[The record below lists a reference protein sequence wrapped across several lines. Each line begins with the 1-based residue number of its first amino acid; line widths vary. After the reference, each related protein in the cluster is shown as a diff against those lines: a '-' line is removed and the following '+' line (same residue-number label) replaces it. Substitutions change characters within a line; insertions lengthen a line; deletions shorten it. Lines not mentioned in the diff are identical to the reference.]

1 MSENLYILCGIGIT
15 SLVTVFLRFAPFVV
29 FRRKTP
35 QVVLYLGKVLP
46 EAIMAML
53 VVYCLKNVSFT
64 EGNRGLPEIIALALV
79 VGLHKWKHNTL
90 LSILGGTVGYMIL
103 VQMVFTP

>member
-1 MSENLYILCGIGIT
+1 MYMLCAISMT
-15 SLVTVFLRFAPFVV
+15 ALVTVFLRFAPFVV
-29 FRRKTP
+29 FRQKTP
-35 QVVLYLGKVLP
+35 KVVLYLGQVLP

-53 VVYCLKNVSFT
+53 VVYCLKNVSFVSGT
-64 EGNRGLPEIIALALV
+64 RGLPEIIALALV

-103 VQMVFTP
+103 VQAVFV

>member
-1 MSENLYILCGIGIT
+1 MSGNMYMLCAISMT
-15 SLVTVFLRFAPFVV
+15 ALVTVFLRFAPFVV
-29 FRRKTP
+29 FRQKTP
-35 QVVLYLGKVLP
+35 KVVLYLGQVLP

-53 VVYCLKNVSFT
+53 VVYCLKSVSFVSGT
-64 EGNRGLPEIIALALV
+64 RGLPEIIALALV

-103 VQMVFTP
+103 VQVVFA

>member
-1 MSENLYILCGIGIT
+1 MSGNLYILCGILVT
-15 SLVTVFLRFAPFVV
+15 ALVTVFLRFAPFFI
-29 FRRKTP
+29 FRQKTP

-53 VVYCLKNVSFT
+53 VVYCLKNVSFVS
-64 EGNRGLPEIIALALV
+64 GSRGIPEAIALAAV
-79 VGLHKWKHNTL
+79 IFLHKWKHNTL

-103 VQMVFTP
+103 VQAVF